1 MSRLHLALRIAL
13 HVWHGS
19 SGYVRSDRRACRA
32 GTSKA
37 VLGEGMPAYQD
48 PSSRGKLIIEV
59 QLLPVR
65 PHPHPPATPR
75 LAKRR
80 SSMPQ
85 TPTFVCQ
92 GPLVRR
98 IRFRLPGVS
107 RTCRLWSSVVVVC

>member
-1 MSRLHLALRIAL
+1 MSRLHLAPRIAL

-19 SGYVRSDRRACRA
+19 SGYVRSDRWACRA
-32 GTSKA
+32 GSSKA

-65 PHPHPPATPR
+65 PIASAGYASPCKAPR
-75 LAKRR
+75 
-80 SSMPQ
+80 MPQ
-85 TPTFVCQ
+85 TPTFACQ

-107 RTCRLWSSVVVVC
+107 RTCRLWSSVFVVC

>member
-1 MSRLHLALRIAL
+1 MSRLHLAPRIAL

-19 SGYVRSDRRACRA
+19 SGYVRSDRWACRA

-65 PHPHPPATPR
+65 PHPQATPH

-80 SSMPQ
+80 A
-85 TPTFVCQ
+85 C
-92 GPLVRR
+92 L
-98 IRFRLPGVS
+98 RLRPSCVKGHSCVAFGS
-107 RTCRLWSSVVVVC
+107 ACLA